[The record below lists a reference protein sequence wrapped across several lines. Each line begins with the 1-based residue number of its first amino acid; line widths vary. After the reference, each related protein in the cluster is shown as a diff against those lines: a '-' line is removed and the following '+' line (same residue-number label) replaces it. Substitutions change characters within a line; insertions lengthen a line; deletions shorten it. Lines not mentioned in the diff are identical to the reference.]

1 MSMMPMIVGM
11 MVLVMTAGVG
21 YMYFVLKRTAKN
33 FGIPVERKLTKGIL
47 ILLAIA
53 LGYSCSNMFS
63 TSTMVILHVVG
74 ASVVVD
80 LLNLVLRK
88 GMGEKYRSGG
98 GAIKVWRWL
107 HGKLLLPILIMA
119 CFMLCGHYNMM
130 HVRETDFSMNSDKT
144 FAIEED
150 GQYRIALMA
159 DIHYGISID
168 DDGLR
173 RMCQEIEEQK
183 PDLVVLCG
191 DIVDESTTKEQMHT
205 VFRELGGI
213 ESRYGAFY
221 VYGNHDRQ
229 LYRPEEER
237 TFTED
242 ELADYIESCGIR
254 ILKDE
259 RISLNDEFVVV
270 GREDHSYER
279 YEPRKSIRELTEGV
293 DPEDFLLVLDHQPN
307 EYEENEKAGTDLL
320 LSGHT
325 HGGQIWPGNY
335 VFALLHINDAV
346 YKETIRDDFTAF
358 VTSGVAGWG
367 YSVKTAAP
375 AEYVIIDVNGRQGK

>member
-1 MSMMPMIVGM
+1 MSFLPMIIGM
-11 MVLVMTAGVG
+11 MVLAVAAGV

-33 FGIPVERKLTKGIL
+33 FGFPVERKLTKGIL
-47 ILLAIA
+47 ILLAVA
-53 LGYSCSNMFS
+53 LGYSCRSMFS

-74 ASVVVD
+74 ASLVID
-80 LLNLVLRK
+80 LLNLALRK
-88 GMGEKYRSGG
+88 GMGEKYQSGG
-98 GAIKVWRWL
+98 GVMKAWRWI
-107 HGKLLLPILIMA
+107 HGKFILPILIMA
-119 CFMLCGHYNMM
+119 CFMFYGHYNMM
-130 HVRETDFSMNSDKT
+130 HVRQTDFSMNSDKIFT
-144 FAIEED
+144 IEED
-150 GQYRIALMA
+150 GQYRIALLA

-168 DDGLR
+168 DDGLH
-173 RMCQEIEEQK
+173 RMCRRIEEQK

-205 VFRELGGI
+205 LFRELGGI
-213 ESRYGAFY
+213 ESKYGVFY

-229 LYRPEEER
+229 LYRAEEER
-237 TFTED
+237 TFTES
-242 ELADYIESCGIR
+242 ELAGCIEDCGIR

-259 RISLNDEFVVV
+259 RISLNDEFTVA
-270 GREDHSYER
+270 GREDLSHER
-279 YEPRKSIRELTEGV
+279 YEPRKTIRELTEGV
-293 DPEDFLLVLDHQPN
+293 DPEDFLLVLDHQPK
-307 EYEENEKAGTDLL
+307 EYAENEEVGTDLL

-346 YKETIRDDFTAF
+346 YKETMRDDFTAF

-367 YSVKTAAP
+367 YSIKTAAP